1 MAISVVMPRIMRLTS
16 PVAGRSRAMTK
27 PQVDE
32 YAGRAV
38 RLATRVVLAY
48 AAGTSFLLVFIFL
61 TRDGLPSGYQVQDVA
76 AAAAALPLVIASV
89 LTAARGVRT
98 RASWWLLAGL
108 AVVVLGMIPFGGV
121 LWLAELQLLAGV
133 VLLVVPPPWS
143 VPLFAGLVT
152 VTVVATNAE
161 HIPQETSW
169 LGMKTLQGGLSLAV
183 LTWLVQ
189 VIRRAQA
196 ARQELAEEAV
206 IAERL
211 RIDAELTRTVCAAL
225 ERIVA
230 EAEQAAELGDP
241 RMTAVQLQ
249 ALAAFSRHTLAQTR
263 RILTSYQEISA
274 QAELQTAVTLLSVAG
289 VRAALEGQGQ
299 RAAAGTGV
307 GDGDLRRHP
316 LGERD
321 RRPCL
326 PEVRPDHPRPVP
338 GRRVAAVVS
347 EQREDRQPARPEP
360 AVAAGRPHRRDRLR

>member
-1 MAISVVMPRIMRLTS
+1 
-16 PVAGRSRAMTK
+16 MTE

-32 YAGRAV
+32 HADRAV

-48 AAGTSFLLVFIFL
+48 AVGTSFLLVFIFL

-76 AAAAALPLVIASV
+76 AAAAVLPLVIASV
-89 LTAARGVRT
+89 LAAARGVRT

-108 AVVVLGMIPFGGV
+108 AIVVLGMIPFGGV

-143 VPLFAGLVT
+143 VPLFAGLV
-152 VTVVATNAE
+152 VVSVVVANAE

-230 EAEQAAELGDP
+230 EAQQAAAELEDP

-249 ALAAFSRHTLAQTR
+249 ALAAFSRHTLAHTR
-263 RILTSYQEISA
+263 RILTSYQEVSA

-289 VRAALEGQGQ
+289 VRAALELPPEGM
-299 RAAAGTGV
+299 
-307 GDGDLRRHP
+307 
-316 LGERD
+316 
-321 RRPCL
+321 
-326 PEVRPDHPRPVP
+326 PEVLPAGLHEKLRSGIARMLADDAARDCVIAITAPGPVDQLDLL
-338 GRRVAAVVS
+338 VSVCLAA
-347 EQREDRQPARPEP
+347 ETG
-360 AVAAGRPHRRDRLR
+360 AA